1 MEIQEFHYFPA
12 SGVGGPRLPEL
23 AWDKRL
29 FSCCYWATWM
39 VSKDSMETDETPHWW
54 QGMYMFRSCSW
65 SLIAT
70 LPAWIP
76 RCRSSYALRQKVRL
90 YLHIASC
97 TKSFHC
103 KKINMNKARYTI
115 YNMPKEVYVLP
126 EWKTSR
132 RSDNSTLKIMSLFL
146 RLRTWNTP
154 ICGDK
159 RRNLFWWDQWG

>member
-1 MEIQEFHYFPA
+1 VWVDLDCPNFLGTKGFFLVVIERHGWYLRILWRQMRILIDDKVCTCSEA
-12 SGVGGPRLPEL
+12 AAGAWLLPYPPGYQGAEVL
-23 AWDKRL
+23 MHCVKKW
-29 FSCCYWATWM
+29 CYICIL
-39 VSKDSMETDETPHWW
+39 PHVLRV
-54 QGMYMFRSCSW
+54 FIAKN
-65 SLIAT
+65 LIWT
-70 LPAWIP
+70 
-76 RCRSSYALRQKVRL
+76 R
-90 YLHIASC
+90 HG
-97 TKSFHC
+97 
-103 KKINMNKARYTI
+103 NTI